1 MRTDL
6 VPQVYDMKI
15 NKLIIDTTNS
25 RTELCDLGVK
35 YPTDKSPYNK
45 IILSVGADDKYL
57 QNPHLK
63 KYLVSIDENSNFD
76 ENILVY
82 LGKEVPNINH
92 NNIKVLD
99 VKPESIIKNNV
110 NNCIQHGEFLNS
122 DGFDKYSDSDIIV
135 FTDGDMTLQRNLTDD
150 ELNVFRNLTD
160 DDVYIGYNQSPD
172 DTLENEYFRL
182 HPISDS
188 IPEQFNGEL
197 KNIKVYNTGVVGM
210 NKKTWIKLKNSYI
223 EKFDSIN
230 VLFHH
235 YAKQQWLICY
245 ILGTENYNIIEMGY
259 DIHNHTHYPSP
270 LGTVND
276 NGIIKYYDNI
286 VLFKH
291 RWF

>member
-1 MRTDL
+1 M
-6 VPQVYDMKI
+6 
-15 NKLIIDTTNS
+15 
-25 RTELCDLGVK
+25 
-35 YPTDKSPYNK
+35 NK

-92 NNIKVLD
+92 NNIKVFD

-122 DGFDKYSDSDIIV
+122 ESFNDYLETDIIV
-135 FTDGDMTLQRNLTDD
+135 FTDGDMTLQRNLTESDING
-150 ELNVFRNLTD
+150 LRNLKD
-160 DDVYIGYNQSPD
+160 GDVFIGYNQSPN

-182 HPISDS
+182 QPIDND
-188 IPEQFNGEL
+188 PYKHFNL
-197 KNIKVYNTGVVGM
+197 NLNQIKVYNTGVMGM
-210 NKKTWIKLKNSYI
+210 NIKTWEKLKNSYI
-223 EKFDSIN
+223 EKFDLIN
-230 VLFHH
+230 PLFAH

-259 DIHNHTHYPSP
+259 NIHNHTHYPSP
-270 LGTVND
+270 IGTTNENGLVKYND
-276 NGIIKYYDNI
+276 EI